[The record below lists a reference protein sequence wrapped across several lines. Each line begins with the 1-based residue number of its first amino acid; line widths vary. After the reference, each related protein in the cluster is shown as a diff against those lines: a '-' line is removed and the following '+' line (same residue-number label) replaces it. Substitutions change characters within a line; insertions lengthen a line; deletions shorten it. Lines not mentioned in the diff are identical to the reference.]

1 MEEGAEKH
9 SSADLGAKRAASRSR
24 QEAVIRSTVT
34 WPAGPAFSAMAA
46 QGYGYYRAVIFAAM
60 FGGYSLYYFN
70 RKTFS
75 FVMPSLVEEI
85 ALDKDDLGES
95 WSRGIHCLECGVYSM
110 KCVHGKSVKQVPS
123 TEAELLVCGVGEG
136 LGLVAYLVCMPVTLM
151 YRGGAM

>member
-9 SSADLGAKRAASRSR
+9 SSADLGTKRAASRSR

-34 WPAGPAFSAMAA
+34 WPIGPAFSAMAA
-46 QGYGYYRAVIFAAM
+46 QGYGYYRAVIFTAM

-95 WSRGIHCLECGVYSM
+95 WKGRVVGCGIHCW
-110 KCVHGKSVKQVPS
+110 SV
-123 TEAELLVCGVGEG
+123 VCI
-136 LGLVAYLVCMPVTLM
+136 A
-151 YRGGAM
+151 